1 MLLSFDTTCGL
12 ISLTATQIQ
21 IGKLADYCD
30 SLANELMKDY
40 EKRFAER
47 IRSVREASN
56 ALVNS
61 AGRFGTSVKNAWGT
75 MDETASEYG
84 TRLAQI
90 IQETANQLSK
100 AEASS
105 KFPDAENFRDESVQ
119 SLNKIILTVRRYVPK
134 LHKGLKAEI
143 AALNTALVKLEN
155 SIRALGAALDESP
168 GTKVESLKREAE
180 LLLHRQDEL
189 LTLRTEEA
197 ERASSLAAISKREE
211 EYCRQEEE
219 LTSQGEFLELKEYE
233 GSLRSKED
241 EIRQFLQPVAKPL
254 LKLERAVSVMEAS
267 TIDAG
272 TLHGLVEQP
281 VETLSTGQSFTIVQL
296 LGQLDEAL
304 QHGQLDI
311 EERKRRKA
319 QETIQNVK
327 NGAIG
332 IMRDD
337 YLAIQANIQETL
349 RRLRANGLL
358 EKRDSLE
365 YQLTQARSEKETLA
379 GRQRDLRRR
388 IDDMSNELLKQKM
401 TLESRISKLS
411 HRTVTILTS

>member
-1 MLLSFDTTCGL
+1 
-12 ISLTATQIQ
+12 
-21 IGKLADYCD
+21 
-30 SLANELMKDY
+30 MKNY

-84 TRLAQI
+84 TRLAQN

-100 AEASS
+100 TEASS

-134 LHKGLKAEI
+134 LHKGLKVEI
-143 AALNTALVKLEN
+143 AALNAALVKLEN
-155 SIRALGAALDESP
+155 SIRALGEALDGSP
-168 GTKVESLKREAE
+168 GTKVESLQREAE
-180 LLLHRQDEL
+180 LLVHRQDEL
-189 LTLRTEEA
+189 LTLRAEEA
-197 ERASSLAAISKREE
+197 ERASALAAISKREDE
-211 EYCRQEEE
+211 FSRQEQE
-219 LTSQGEFLELKEYE
+219 LTSQGEFLELKKYE
-233 GSLRSKED
+233 GSLRSKEN
-241 EIRQFLQPVAKPL
+241 EIRQFLQPVTKPL
-254 LKLERAVSVMEAS
+254 LKLERVVSAREAS

-281 VETLSTGQSFTIVQL
+281 VETLSTGQSFSIVQL
-296 LGQLDEAL
+296 LGQLDDAL
-304 QHGQLDI
+304 QQGQLDI

-319 QETIQNVK
+319 QETIQSVK

-349 RRLRANGLL
+349 RQLRANGLL

-365 YQLTQARSEKETLA
+365 HQLTEARSEKETLA
-379 GRQRDLRRR
+379 GRQKDLQRR
-388 IDDMSNELLKQKM
+388 IDDMSKELLKQK
-401 TLESRISKLS
+401 TVLESRISKLS
-411 HRTVTILTS
+411 HKTVTIITS